1 MPPSS
6 PLQHIEAAVPLDRS
20 PCPLPAMEL
29 RVVSSKEL
37 LQKQTCVLIEHS
49 GALYTL
55 RATRS
60 GKLILTK

>member
-1 MPPSS
+1 MHTPGANTPSHVQPASLAPAPPPSD
-6 PLQHIEAAVPLDRS
+6 A
-20 PCPLPAMEL
+20 L
-29 RVVSSKEL
+29 RVVASSEL
-37 LQKQTCVLIEHS
+37 LQGQVCVNIEHA